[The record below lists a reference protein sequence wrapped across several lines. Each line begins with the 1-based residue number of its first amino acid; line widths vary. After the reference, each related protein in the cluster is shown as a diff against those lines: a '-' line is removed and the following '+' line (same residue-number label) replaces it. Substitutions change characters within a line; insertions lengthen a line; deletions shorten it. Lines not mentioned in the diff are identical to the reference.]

1 MHSSRMLTARLSMG
15 GTALNEGMV
24 LGGTALR
31 GYGPGGM
38 ALTPIGQNDT
48 FYVLNLI
55 FSHSN
60 S

>member
-1 MHSSRMLTARLSMG
+1 MHSSRMRTTRLSTG
-15 GTALNEGMV
+15 LTALNGGMV

-38 ALTPIGQNDT
+38 ALTPFGQNDT

-55 FSHSN
+55 FRNSN
-60 S
+60 C